1 MATRYTSLGTAALIA
16 GSIGASVYTASTAQS
31 AREAI
36 SAAHDP
42 TTRHGELAVRVDAGG
57 ADVTA
62 LAAVSPGTPTQVL
75 TVDDAG
81 VPTWRAPASGSI
93 TASQISDST
102 STGRA
107 VLTAATA
114 KDARDALGTAATG
127 VDTSRPTAATS
138 LIGQVYTATDTGASY
153 RCESDGAG
161 GARWR
166 NVSTGNLD
174 SVAFNCNS
182 SSRQQI
188 SETTHAPL
196 TTATLVVIFAATGTP
211 GGVSAMLGNFN
222 SGGWQLEIGNNAGDR
237 GLLSLYRSG
246 LTAARQELTGA
257 TVTGALNTGHAVAI
271 AVTNASIKWSFD
283 GGAVQTGSATTG
295 TATGAGL
302 AWWICYSA
310 TTIYYQAVRILGEE
324 ASNADLQTLSG
335 SSTIS
340 ARRIPAV
347 SSATTIL
354 IDWHASRV
362 VQGALGS
369 TIAGSQADRLYSTTG
384 TRLVTL

>member
-1 MATRYTSLGTAALIA
+1 M
-16 GSIGASVYTASTAQS
+16 
-31 AREAI
+31 
-36 SAAHDP
+36 
-42 TTRHGELAVRVDAGG
+42 
-57 ADVTA
+57 
-62 LAAVSPGTPTQVL
+62 
-75 TVDDAG
+75 
-81 VPTWRAPASGSI
+81 
-93 TASQISDST
+93 
-102 STGRA
+102 
-107 VLTAATA
+107 
-114 KDARDALGTAATG
+114 
-127 VDTSRPTAATS
+127 
-138 LIGQVYTATDTGASY
+138 
-153 RCESDGAG
+153 
-161 GARWR
+161 
-166 NVSTGNLD
+166 
-174 SVAFNCNS
+174 
-182 SSRQQI
+182 
-188 SETTHAPL
+188 
-196 TTATLVVIFAATGTP
+196 
-211 GGVSAMLGNFN
+211 
-222 SGGWQLEIGNNAGDR
+222 
-237 GLLSLYRSG
+237 
-246 LTAARQELTGA
+246 
-257 TVTGALNTGHAVAI
+257 TGALNTGHAVAI

-295 TATGAGL
+295 TATGTL